1 MMGKIAEFYCKV
13 LADEDL
19 RNKLAEILQGRDI
32 TAADDEQLQRIG
44 KLAQELGFN
53 LDLQTAKAYLSAEEI
68 AVSDET
74 LDAVAGGKK
83 KIRCEGQDTGAYYDK
98 QNDKWYDRKTGQP
111 I

>member
-1 MMGKIAEFYCKV
+1 MGKIVEFYCKV
-13 LADEDL
+13 LADEGL

-44 KLAQELGFN
+44 KLAQKLGFH
-53 LDLQTAKAYLSAEEI
+53 LDLETAKDYLAAEEV

-83 KIRCEGQDTGAYYDK
+83 KIRCEGQNTGAYYDK